1 VAVRN
6 TKVSLVAEVS
16 GYLAGME
23 KAAQKTRELGTE
35 AEKLAQKKEA
45 IAALGTGL
53 LAIGAVGAAAVG
65 LAVAKFAEFDEAI
78 SSVQAATHET
88 TANMGLLRDAAIDAG
103 GATVYSATEAANAI
117 EELAKAGLSTADI
130 LNGGLDGALALAAAG
145 GLEVAD
151 AAQQTAIALKQFG
164 LEGGDAGHV
173 ADLLAAGAGK
183 AVGDVSDLSA
193 ALAQSGLVANQTGL
207 SIEETTGVLA
217 AFADQG
223 LLGSDAGTS
232 LKTMLQSLTPSSKAA
247 RDEMERLGISAFD
260 SKGEFIGI
268 AEFAGNYQ
276 SALKNLTPEQQAAT
290 SKIIFGSDAVRAANV
305 LYGQGAEGIQKY
317 IDQTNDSG
325 YAAETARIKLD
336 NLRGDV
342 EKLGGALDTALIR
355 GGSGANDSLRTLTQ
369 SATFLVDTIGGAP
382 QPLLNAGLAVGA
394 VGAAVALAG
403 GAALVG
409 VPKITAFK
417 LSLEALNIS
426 SKRAALGVIG
436 VGTAIGVATVA
447 IGFFVA
453 RQGDIAATTDELAG
467 TLDQATGATT
477 KYTKAAI
484 ARKLSESGAFEAAK
498 RAGVS
503 QKELTNAVL
512 EGGDA
517 LDEIQSKITGTNT
530 IGAFFTGTGIA
541 AGNASSEINKVREA
555 VEGSSQ
561 AYEDN
566 KAAGVEVEDTTNQ
579 VAESMQELAGATDT
593 AGVSLDDLKE
603 AISNFGSAQLDVN
616 SATRAFES
624 AVDDLSASLT
634 ENGTSLDVGTE
645 KGRANQAALDDI
657 ARSSFELSAATLEQT
672 GSQKAAS
679 AAIED
684 GRAKLIAALG
694 QFGITGKA
702 AEDYADKLGLIP
714 SQIGTAAQLTGV
726 AAAEAALERLTRN
739 RVAQITAQIRSQ
751 EAITPAARGA
761 GARATTGGVPKYADG
776 GAIGGIGGPRQ
787 DNIPIMASVG
797 EHMLDAQD
805 VARMGGHAGVYA
817 FRDALSRGTLRGFAD
832 GGAVQYTPAVYQPP
846 AFSLADLSNSI
857 SGVANPDAKGRP
869 IEVHMHN
876 PVVRDLEADF
886 SESAELL
893 RAGG

>member
-1 VAVRN
+1 MATRN

-65 LAVAKFAEFDEAI
+65 IAVAKFAEFDEAI

-88 TANMGLLRDAAIDAG
+88 TENMGLLRDAAIDAG

-164 LEGGDAGHV
+164 LEGDDASHV

-247 RDEMERLGISAFD
+247 REEMERLNISAYED
-260 SKGEFIGI
+260 GQFIGI
-268 AEFAGNYQ
+268 AKFAGVYRD
-276 SALKNLTPEQQAAT
+276 ALKDLTPEQQAAT

-325 YAAETARIKLD
+325 FAAETARIKLD
-336 NLRGDV
+336 NLRGDI
-342 EKLGGALDTALIR
+342 EKLGGAVDTALIR

-369 SATFLVDTIGGAP
+369 TATFLVDTVGGAP
-382 QPLLNAGLAVGA
+382 QPVLTVGLAITA
-394 VGAAVALAG
+394 VGAAVALTA
-403 GAALVG
+403 GAALTGAPKLATFRASMELLGVSAKRATLAIVG
-409 VPKITAFK
+409 VG
-417 LSLEALNIS
+417 S
-426 SKRAALGVIG
+426 
-436 VGTAIGVATVA
+436 AIGIATVA

-453 RQGDIAATTDELAG
+453 RQADIAATTNELAG

-477 KYTKAAI
+477 RYTKAAI
-484 ARKLSESGAFEAAK
+484 ARKLSESGAFEAAE

-512 EGGDA
+512 KGGDA
-517 LDEIQSKITGTNT
+517 LEEIQSKITGTNT

-566 KAAGVEVEDTTNQ
+566 KAAGVEVEDTTDA
-579 VAESMQELAGATDT
+579 VASSMEELAGATDT

-603 AISNFGSAQLDVN
+603 VIANFGSVELDVR
-616 SATRAFES
+616 SATREFES
-624 AVDDLSASLT
+624 SIDDLAESLK
-634 ENGTSLDVGTE
+634 ENGSTLDVSTE
-645 KGRANQAALDDI
+645 KGRANEAALDAI
-657 ARSSFELSAATLEQT
+657 AESAFKVSAATLEQT
-672 GSQKAAS
+672 GSQEEAS
-679 AAIED
+679 AAIQR
-684 GRAKLIAALG
+684 GRDELVQSLA
-694 QFGITGKA
+694 QFGITGQA
-702 AEDYADKLGLIP
+702 AQDYADKLGLIP
-714 SQIGTAAQLTGV
+714 GQIKTAAQLTGV
-726 AAAEAALERLTRN
+726 AEAEAALALLTRN
-739 RVAQITAQIRSQ
+739 RVAQITARINNQN
-751 EAITPAARGA
+751 AITDEQNANGVRS
-761 GARATTGGVPKYADG
+761 TTGGVPKYADG
-776 GAIGGIGGPRQ
+776 GAIGGSGGPRQ

-797 EHMLDAQD
+797 EHMFDAQD
-805 VARMGGHAGVYA
+805 VALMGGHAGVYA
-817 FRDALSRGTLRGFAD
+817 FRDALNKGRIRGFAD
-832 GGAVQYTPAVYQPP
+832 GGAVQYIPSVTASGP
-846 AFSLADLSNSI
+846 SLASQTTVSKSQVFSPTI
-857 SGVANPDAKGRP
+857 YAPEGVSPF
-869 IEVHMHN
+869 E
-876 PVVRDLEADF
+876 VVRIAA
-886 SESAELL
+886 AE
-893 RAGG
+893 RDWAMKGDA

>member
-1 VAVRN
+1 
-6 TKVSLVAEVS
+6 
-16 GYLAGME
+16 ME
-23 KAAQKTRELGTE
+23 KAAQKTRELGSE

-45 IAALGTGL
+45 IAQLGTGL
-53 LAIGAVGAAAVG
+53 LAIGAIGVASVG
-65 LAVAKFAEFDEAI
+65 LAVSKFAEFDEAI
-78 SSVQAATHET
+78 SSVEAATHET
-88 TANMGLLRDAAIDAG
+88 TSNMGLLRDAAVEAG
-103 GATVYSATEAANAI
+103 ASTVYSATEAANAI

-130 LNGGLDGALALAAAG
+130 LNGGLGGALSLAAAG
-145 GLEVAD
+145 GIEVAD
-151 AAQQTAIALKQFG
+151 AAQQMAIALKQFG
-164 LEGGDAGHV
+164 LEGDDASHV

-276 SALKNLTPEQQAAT
+276 GALKNLTPEQQAAT

-325 YAAETARIKLD
+325 FAAETARIKLD

-342 EKLGGALDTALIR
+342 ERLGGAFDTALIR

-369 SATFLVDTIGGAP
+369 SATFLVDSVGALP
-382 QPLLNAGLAVGA
+382 QPMLDAGLAVTAIGSA
-394 VGAAVALAG
+394 IALTG

-409 VPKITAFK
+409 VPKIV
-417 LSLEALNIS
+417 ALKGAMTNLGIS
-426 SKRAALGVIG
+426 SKGAARSVIG
-436 VGTAIGVATVA
+436 VGTAVGIATVA
-447 IGFFVA
+447 VSFFVA

-541 AGNASSEINKVREA
+541 AGNASSEIKKVREA

-566 KAAGVEVEDTTNQ
+566 KAAGVEVEDTTDQ

-593 AGVSLDDLKE
+593 AGVSLNDLKE
-603 AISNFGSAQLDVN
+603 TIANFGSVELDVR
-616 SATRAFES
+616 SATRDFES
-624 AVDDLSASLT
+624 SIDDLADSLK
-634 ENGTSLDVGTE
+634 ENGSTLDRTTE
-645 KGRANQAALDDI
+645 KGRANEAALDAI
-657 ARSSFELSAATLEQT
+657 AESAFKVSAATLEQT
-672 GSQKAAS
+672 GSQEEAS
-679 AAIED
+679 AAIQR
-684 GRAKLIAALG
+684 GRDELIQSLG
-694 QFGITGKA
+694 QFGITGQA
-702 AEDYADKLGLIP
+702 AQDYADKLGLIP
-714 SQIGTAAQLTGV
+714 GQIKTAAQLTGV
-726 AAAEAALERLTRN
+726 AEAEAALALLTRN
-739 RVAQITAQIRSQ
+739 RVAQITARINNQNAINAEQNANGVRS
-751 EAITPAARGA
+751 
-761 GARATTGGVPKYADG
+761 TTGGVPKYADG
-776 GAIGGIGGPRQ
+776 GAIGGSGGPRQ

-817 FRDALSRGTLRGFAD
+817 FRDALNRGTLRGFAD
-832 GGAVQYTPAVYQPP
+832 GGAVQYMPSLQQS
-846 AFSLADLSNSI
+846 FS
-857 SGVANPDAKGRP
+857 PR
-869 IEVHMHN
+869 IEVAGGRGGPNVTQHIHPAPGM
-876 PVVRDLEADF
+876 
-886 SESAELL
+886 SESEIARVAQSEMNFEW
-893 RAGG
+893 RRG